1 MSSERVL
8 LETGANMW
16 RGKEALG
23 GKLTITSTKLRF
35 QPHAL
40 NSTTAPFEMERS
52 TIAGVERYNS
62 MGIVPNGLLLR
73 STSGEEHR
81 FVVMNRK
88 GALVVLEQRP

>member
-1 MSSERVL
+1 MSPNEVV

-23 GKLTITSTKLRF
+23 GKMTITATRLRF

-40 NSTTAPFEMERS
+40 NSTTAPFEMERKD
-52 TIAGVERYNS
+52 IAGVEAYNS
-62 MGIVPNGLLLR
+62 MLVIPNGLLVR
-73 STSGEEHR
+73 SRSGEEHR

-88 GALVVLEQRP
+88 GALAVLQQRS